1 MKTKIKNKDDFTRT
15 LEVIVPWDMLKDDFS
30 KYFKDQSRKYEIP
43 GFRAGKVP
51 VHIVKKNIGPAIEAN
66 FAEASLNKYY
76 MKALDE
82 IKVNPINQAQIT
94 DLDFK
99 ENSDLKFSAEFEVR
113 PEFEL
118 PKNYS
123 KNIKVDINKYLVSD
137 KDLEHSLNELNI
149 KNKKVI
155 SLKINNTELKN
166 FDNIVYN
173 GDPITLYKK
182 ILKGNISF
190 KNRLLTSNV
199 KISMGLY
206 VLFFGTKVKYKD
218 VPHRSIIFCKR
229 FRELLSDI
237 FNAKHLSNDFSLY
250 LHRPTATDINFAP
263 NDCDSFY
270 VLSPVPN
277 LALFNDWDSK
287 EKLYRKEIINYL
299 EKRLLKNLKQNI
311 VHEFSI
317 TPNDFENDYLS
328 YMGSGFSLQP
338 TLSQSAWFRY
348 HNKTSEASNLYLVG
362 AGTHPGAGLPGVLNS
377 AKLLMNII

>member
-1 MKTKIKNKDDFTRT
+1 MIHYLERKDGIHFPLGGTAQIVNQLKLLLIKNNID
-15 LEVIVPWDMLKDDFS
+15 I
-30 KYFKDQSRKYEIP
+30 
-43 GFRAGKVP
+43 
-51 VHIVKKNIGPAIEAN
+51 KN
-66 FAEASLNKYY
+66 
-76 MKALDE
+76 
-82 IKVNPINQAQIT
+82 
-94 DLDFK
+94 
-99 ENSDLKFSAEFEVR
+99 
-113 PEFEL
+113 
-118 PKNYS
+118 
-123 KNIKVDINKYLVSD
+123 
-137 KDLEHSLNELNI
+137 EHSLNELNI

-155 SLKINNTELKN
+155 SVKINNTELKN

-182 ILKGNISF
+182 ILKENISF
-190 KNRLLTSNV
+190 KNRVLTSNV

-218 VPHRSIIFCKR
+218 VPHHSIIFCKR

-311 VHEFSI
+311 VHEFSM

>member
-1 MKTKIKNKDDFTRT
+1 
-15 LEVIVPWDMLKDDFS
+15 
-30 KYFKDQSRKYEIP
+30 
-43 GFRAGKVP
+43 
-51 VHIVKKNIGPAIEAN
+51 
-66 FAEASLNKYY
+66 
-76 MKALDE
+76 
-82 IKVNPINQAQIT
+82 
-94 DLDFK
+94 
-99 ENSDLKFSAEFEVR
+99 
-113 PEFEL
+113 
-118 PKNYS
+118 
-123 KNIKVDINKYLVSD
+123 
-137 KDLEHSLNELNI
+137 
-149 KNKKVI
+149 
-155 SLKINNTELKN
+155 
-166 FDNIVYN
+166 
-173 GDPITLYKK
+173 
-182 ILKGNISF
+182 
-190 KNRLLTSNV
+190 
-199 KISMGLY
+199 MGLY

-218 VPHRSIIFCKR
+218 VPHHSIIFCKR

-311 VHEFSI
+311 VHEFSM

-348 HNKTSEASNLYLVG
+348 HNKTSEASNLYLV
-362 AGTHPGAGLPGVLNS
+362 VLEHIRVQVYQGIKLCKIINEYYMNNENFKRIFYENS
-377 AKLLMNII
+377 KHSL